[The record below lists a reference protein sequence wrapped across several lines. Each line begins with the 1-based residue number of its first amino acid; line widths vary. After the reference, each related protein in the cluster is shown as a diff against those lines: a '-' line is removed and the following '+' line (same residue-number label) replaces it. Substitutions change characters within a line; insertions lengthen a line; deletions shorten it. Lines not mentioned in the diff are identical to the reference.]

1 MQMNPTSNHY
11 YKSSSFNFD
20 KIYNGDFLNDWHEN
34 LWQQVLPYHLLLN
47 KSQLFCRIATKISW
61 IHQKMII
68 DLTKKNYFL
77 VLFRRDVIWRIFHE
91 MY

>member
-47 KSQLFCRIATKISW
+47 KSQLFCRIATKIL
-61 IHQKMII
+61 KYKI
-68 DLTKKNYFL
+68 DWPNVYQF
-77 VLFRRDVIWRIFHE
+77 VYVVFS
-91 MY
+91 